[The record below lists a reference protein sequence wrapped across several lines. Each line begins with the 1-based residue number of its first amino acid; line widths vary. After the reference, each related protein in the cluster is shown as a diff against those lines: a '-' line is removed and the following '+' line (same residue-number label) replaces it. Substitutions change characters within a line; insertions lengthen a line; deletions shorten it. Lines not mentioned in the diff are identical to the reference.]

1 MKKFLVFSNLKII
14 LLIFI
19 LIYTN
24 TVEINGIFRI
34 DSVSNGNSLTDENYS
49 LHFAQKKEKSG
60 TSQLFR
66 LVKSENN
73 LYYIENKNHR
83 RIALN
88 ENGHVVMIYNPNDP
102 SFQNTMEWNII
113 LLDDNKY
120 IIQNNGNKKFV
131 EINNNFLQCINDLP
145 QPLEEHKSEINDNFK
160 FTLFKM
166 YEEVTFT
173 DEQKEIVEKESID
186 VLIKYIDLTDENL
199 NRTGIKQIKKDEDN
213 EELKYSVR
221 SILEYIP
228 WVRKIFILMPNEK
241 VKYFKPYDEIKEK
254 IVYVKD
260 IDVLGYES
268 ANIYAFT
275 FNLFRLEKFGLSN
288 NFIYMDDDFF
298 IGKEL
303 KKTNFFYYDENEKRV
318 VPSLLNSDF
327 NELNKE
333 KTLTN
338 YQNVYKTKDTLAPQC
353 FMAWILSLLSTQK
366 FFIDYYKNMSL
377 IKPTPTHNAISYNIQ
392 DLKEIYEL
400 VVNNYEYANETLNS
414 VERHIL
420 TLQTQHFVDL
430 YEMNIKKRKVHTI
443 PTNVIPMNMLK
454 MGYMNIEL
462 FAINTGGDK
471 IYTDEEKRN
480 QKVLMQRRF
489 PNPTP
494 YEIVEEQPNPLEN
507 NNKTEE
513 IKKEEDNP
521 IDNGKIIQNND
532 EVNKI
537 LDEQKSLIQ
546 ITQRQSLIIKLSNCL
561 IVIMIILI
569 IILFYLN
576 YNEKYKNKNSYK
588 YAELSDSESN
598 NNNKKK
604 SEIIDF

>member
-1 MKKFLVFSNLKII
+1 MKKFLVFSNFKII

-88 ENGHVVMIYNPNDP
+88 ENGHVAMIYNPNDP

-173 DEQKEIVEKESID
+173 DEQKEIVEKEPID

-480 QKVLMQRRF
+480 QKVLMQKRF

>member
-49 LHFAQKKEKSG
+49 LHFAQEKEKSG

-88 ENGHVVMIYNPNDP
+88 ENGHVAMIYNPNDP

-173 DEQKEIVEKESID
+173 DEQKEIVEKEPID

>member
-88 ENGHVVMIYNPNDP
+88 ENGHVAMIYNPNDP

-173 DEQKEIVEKESID
+173 DEQKEIVEKEPID

-366 FFIDYYKNMSL
+366 FFIDYYKNMNL

-513 IKKEEDNP
+513 IKKEEDNS

>member
-1 MKKFLVFSNLKII
+1 MKKFLVFSNFKII

-173 DEQKEIVEKESID
+173 DEQKEIVEKEPID

-532 EVNKI
+532 EINKI

-546 ITQRQSLIIKLSNCL
+546 ITQRQSLIIKLSNC
-561 IVIMIILI
+561 
-569 IILFYLN
+569 
-576 YNEKYKNKNSYK
+576 
-588 YAELSDSESN
+588 
-598 NNNKKK
+598 
-604 SEIIDF
+604 

>member
-1 MKKFLVFSNLKII
+1 MKKFLVFSNFKII

>member
-34 DSVSNGNSLTDENYS
+34 DSVSNGNSLTDENYN

-173 DEQKEIVEKESID
+173 DEQKEIVEKEPID

-532 EVNKI
+532 EINKI

>member
-1 MKKFLVFSNLKII
+1 
-14 LLIFI
+14 
-19 LIYTN
+19 
-24 TVEINGIFRI
+24 
-34 DSVSNGNSLTDENYS
+34 
-49 LHFAQKKEKSG
+49 
-60 TSQLFR
+60 
-66 LVKSENN
+66 
-73 LYYIENKNHR
+73 
-83 RIALN
+83 
-88 ENGHVVMIYNPNDP
+88 
-102 SFQNTMEWNII
+102 
-113 LLDDNKY
+113 
-120 IIQNNGNKKFV
+120 
-131 EINNNFLQCINDLP
+131 
-145 QPLEEHKSEINDNFK
+145 
-160 FTLFKM
+160 
-166 YEEVTFT
+166 
-173 DEQKEIVEKESID
+173 
-186 VLIKYIDLTDENL
+186 
-199 NRTGIKQIKKDEDN
+199 
-213 EELKYSVR
+213 
-221 SILEYIP
+221 
-228 WVRKIFILMPNEK
+228 
-241 VKYFKPYDEIKEK
+241 
-254 IVYVKD
+254 
-260 IDVLGYES
+260 
-268 ANIYAFT
+268 
-275 FNLFRLEKFGLSN
+275 
-288 NFIYMDDDFF
+288 
-298 IGKEL
+298 
-303 KKTNFFYYDENEKRV
+303 
-318 VPSLLNSDF
+318 
-327 NELNKE
+327 
-333 KTLTN
+333 
-338 YQNVYKTKDTLAPQC
+338 
-353 FMAWILSLLSTQK
+353 MAWILSLLSTQK

>member
-1 MKKFLVFSNLKII
+1 MKKFLVFSNFKII
-14 LLIFI
+14 LLILI

-88 ENGHVVMIYNPNDP
+88 ENGHVAMIYNPNDP

-173 DEQKEIVEKESID
+173 DEQKEIVEKEPID

-241 VKYFKPYDEIKEK
+241 VKYFKSYDEIKEK